1 MMQALE
7 QIRTVTLLNLLNVPK
22 RWGSS
27 LVIIVSIGGVVAVLV
42 SVLAMSTGLLK
53 MAGSTG
59 RPDRAIVL
67 RNGSSTELTSTMN
80 RDSTLTI
87 LDAAGVRRSEADE
100 PIGSAE
106 VLVLVEL
113 QTREGSHANM
123 PLRGVGPNAFR
134 LRPEIRLVEGRL
146 FEPGRHEL
154 IVGKHAQ
161 HQFRGLEVGHSIPI
175 RGADWTIVGAFESNG
190 DSREGELLAGADTV
204 LSVYRR
210 GNTFQSVTVQLEN
223 EEAFATFKDSLTGN
237 PSLSVEVT
245 REPDY
250 SKAQTGPITSLISII
265 AYLVG
270 GIMAVGALMGALN
283 AMYSV
288 ISARRREIATLRAIG
303 FGAGAVV
310 ISVLIEALALAL
322 TGALVGAAIAWLLF
336 NGNTVSTSGGSIFQL
351 SYSLAVTPGLV
362 VTGMIWA
369 AVIGLVGGLAPAIR
383 AARMPVAAALRA
395 T

>member
-1 MMQALE
+1 MFE
-7 QIRTVTLLNLLNVPK
+7 QSRTVTLLNLLNVPK

-59 RPDRAIVL
+59 QPDRAIVL
-67 RNGSSTELTSTMN
+67 RNGSSAELTSTMN
-80 RDSTLTI
+80 RDATLTI
-87 LDAAGVRRSEADE
+87 LDSAGVRRTEADE

-113 QTREGSHANM
+113 TTLAGSHANM
-123 PLRGVGPNAFR
+123 PLRGVGPGAFK
-134 LRPEIRLVEGRL
+134 LRPEIRLVEGRN

-223 EEAFATFKDSLTGN
+223 AESFATFKDALTSN

-250 SKAQTGPITSLISII
+250 SKAQTGPLTSLISII

-322 TGALVGAAIAWLLF
+322 VGALVGAAIAWLLF
-336 NGNTVSTSGGSIFQL
+336 NGNTVSTSGGNIFQL
-351 SYSLAVTPGLV
+351 SYELAVTPGLL
-362 VTGMIWA
+362 VTGMVWA
-369 AVIGLVGGLAPAIR
+369 SVIGLVGGLAPAIR
-383 AARMPVAAALRA
+383 AARMPVATALRA